1 MDLNQAKLS
10 KSEWET
16 IEKPVS
22 DSEKDVLKLII
33 KGFHE
38 PNIKQNK
45 TTTFLSYTK
54 IEKSPEIDYYIFRN
68 FFEKT
73 MHDSI
78 NKYASGTPLSGLT
91 AIRFLEGTAMKQLK
105 SVDSMRIK
113 NSEKTISNNKHI
125 IFEYIMIDMLNSLL
139 KHSKNRKQKY
149 AYYLYTLIQIRKTSI
164 SDINIIVL
172 KYIDKAIEWANSF
185 THTNEIITNAYS
197 FIERNEHL
205 MKYEDKQLYPH
216 QKQLFRIVKNND
228 NSKLIL
234 YTAPTGTG
242 KTLSPIGL
250 SENKRIIF
258 VCVARHIGLAL
269 AKSAI
274 SVEKKV
280 AFAFG
285 CHSANDIRLHY
296 YSAVEYSINKKSG
309 GIWKVDN
316 SEGSNV
322 QIMICDVQ
330 SYITAMHY
338 MLSFNDKNDIVTY
351 WDEPTIT
358 MDYEAHELHET
369 IHQNWMN
376 NKIPTVVLSCATLP
390 SRDELQPVYEDFCKK
405 FDGAELHAITSHDC
419 KKSIPILNKDGF
431 CELPH
436 YLYESHSDMLRCI
449 NHCTQNRSLL
459 RYFDLREIITFI
471 EFVGESIEI
480 EDNMEVENYF
490 TTISD
495 ITMNSL
501 KEYYL
506 ELLSNIDEKEWPY
519 IYKYMNAN
527 RKNRFDMQQDN
538 IKKMKSVEHAKP
550 AAGQAL
556 QRTTSVF
563 SGSNETKQRAVSG
576 GGVLATTSDAYTFTD
591 GPTIYLTDEIDKI
604 GQFYIQQAKIAASVF
619 EKIMQRI
626 TRNSTIVSQ
635 IQKLEHQIEAKES
648 VVTDDNKVSAA
659 RESGRLSKESESWM
673 NEVNKLRKEI
683 KMVSLDP
690 MYVPNTKPH
699 QHIWSPHNDILEN
712 AFVSDIGEENAKQI
726 MQMDVD
732 DKYKVLMLLGIG
744 TFKFHK
750 NHNYMEIMKQ
760 LADEQKLFMIIA
772 STDYIYGTN
781 YQFCHGFI
789 GKDLSEISQQKIYQ
803 SMGRI
808 GRNNIQ
814 QDYTI
819 RFRNDNMI
827 RSLFTRPA
835 VNIEAVNMCKLFQS
849 NTEE

>member
-1 MDLNQAKLS
+1 MDLNQLKLS

-22 DSEKDVLKLII
+22 ESEMEILKLIVE
-33 KGFHE
+33 GYQS
-38 PNIKQNK
+38 PNIRKNK
-45 TTTFLSYTK
+45 TKTFLSYTK
-54 IEKSPEIDYYIFRN
+54 IEKSPEIDYYVFRK
-68 FFEKT
+68 FFEKNT
-73 MHDSI
+73 HESI
-78 NKYASGTPLSGLT
+78 DKYAQGTPLTNLSAL
-91 AIRFLEGTAMKQLK
+91 RFMEGTALKQLK
-105 SVDSMRIK
+105 SIDSMRIK
-113 NSEKTISNNKHI
+113 NTEKTISNDKTS
-125 IFEYIMIDMLNSLL
+125 IFEYILIELFNNLL
-139 KHSKNRKQKY
+139 KYVKNKKQKY
-149 AYYLYTLIQIRKTSI
+149 AFYLYTLIQIRKTSI
-164 SDINIIVL
+164 ADINVIVL
-172 KYIDKAIEWANSF
+172 RYIDKAIEWANSF
-185 THTNEIITNAYS
+185 TNTNEIITNAYQ
-197 FIERNEHL
+197 FIERNQYL

-216 QKQLFRIVKNND
+216 QKQLFRIIKNNN
-228 NSKLIL
+228 NSKLVL

-242 KTLSPIGL
+242 KTLSPIGIA
-250 SENKRIIF
+250 EEKRVIF

-285 CHSANDIRLHY
+285 CQSANDIRLHY
-296 YSAVEYSINKKSG
+296 YSAVEYTINKKSG
-309 GIWKVDN
+309 GIGKVDN

-322 QIMICDVQ
+322 EIMICDVQ

-338 MLSFNDKNDIVTY
+338 MLSFNNKNNIVTY

-358 MDYEAHELHET
+358 LDYESHELHDI
-369 IHQNWMN
+369 IHNNWSN

-390 SRDELQPVYEDFCKK
+390 SREELQPVYGDFCRK
-405 FDGAELHAITSHDC
+405 FEDAELHTITSHDC
-419 KKSIPILNKDGF
+419 KKSIPIINKEGF

-436 YLYESHSDMLRCI
+436 YLYEKHSDMLRCV
-449 NHCTQNRSLL
+449 NHCMQNRTLL
-459 RYFDLREIITFI
+459 RYFDLREIITFV

-480 EDNMEVENYF
+480 DDKMEIENYF
-490 TTISD
+490 SSISD

-506 ELLSNIDEKEWPY
+506 ELLSNIEENEWDY
-519 IYKYMNAN
+519 LYKYMKST
-527 RKNRFDMQQDN
+527 RKNRFRPDDV
-538 IKKMKSVEHAKP
+538 IKKMNSMEVIKP
-550 AAGQAL
+550 SAGQEL
-556 QRTTSVF
+556 KRTTSVF
-563 SGSNETKQRAVSG
+563 ASANEKKIPTKNT

-604 GQFYIQQAKIAASVF
+604 GQFYIQQTNIASSVF
-619 EKIMQRI
+619 EKIMQKI
-626 TRNSTIVSQ
+626 SHNGTVVAQ
-635 IQKLEHQIEAKES
+635 IQKLEQLIEAKES
-648 VVTDDNKVSAA
+648 VVSKDNETCAA
-659 RESGRLSKESESWM
+659 RESGRLSKESETWM
-673 NEVNKLRKEI
+673 NEINKLRKQI

-699 QHIWSPHNDILEN
+699 QQIWSQYDEIMEN

-732 DKYKVLMLLGIG
+732 NKYKVLMLLGIG

-750 NHNYMEIMKQ
+750 NQHYMEIMKQ

-781 YQFCHGFI
+781 YQFCNGFI
-789 GKDLSEISQQKIYQ
+789 GKDLCNISQQKIYQ

-819 RFRNDNMI
+819 RFRDDNMI
-827 RSLFTRPA
+827 RALFTRSE
-835 VNIEAVNMCKLFQS
+835 VNLEAINMCKLFQ
-849 NTEE
+849 TEEE